1 MMGMAHTKRDKIHEE
16 MLTAVFDRASVSK
29 GEAEIKSKSA
39 CIFSSAVL

>member
-1 MMGMAHTKRDKIHEE
+1 MMGMAHTKRDKKE
-16 MLTAVFDRASVSK
+16 MMTAVFDKASVSK